1 MKKLKTLIA
10 SSILALLFSVTA
22 LAGDMQGPGFTN
34 PLPPP
39 RASSLVPGEP
49 TETAVSQQ
57 SASDSIAETAIEMMQ
72 LFLSIF

>member
-22 LAGDMQGPGFTN
+22 LAGDMQGPGFTD
-34 PLPPP
+34 PPP
-39 RASSLVPGEP
+39 QRPASSLVPGGP

-57 SASDSIAETAIEMMQ
+57 GASDSICETAIEMMQ